1 MFRDRIPTWGL
12 ISLIGLW
19 LLHLALAGWWRTPMD
34 VPILALLGLSL
45 ISLNNSIDHSLTV
58 PKVHGLIL
66 GLALFY
72 FVSHV
77 LRKKDFFTWTLFG
90 LLTLAIGVSV
100 LGLVGTNWTSGG
112 FLSLENIY
120 KSLPRWI
127 NDIPRSIGDGGI
139 NSNIIGGGLTFFLP
153 LLANLLWNNNDFK
166 FIAYFKNKQLAKVMS
181 IVFKVL
187 LILALLMVTFTLI
200 LTQSRGSYLGAV
212 IGLLALAII
221 KDKRYLWGIPL
232 LAILFLTILQR
243 TAQGDIKV
251 FIDIIDST
259 RGGGTL
265 PGRLEI
271 WQRALFLIQD
281 FPYTGVGIGTLSPIT
296 NMLYPY
302 FHFSNPKVY
311 HAHNMILTLAVDLGL
326 PALVLYSAL
335 ITSFVVM
342 VIKTAQK
349 AKPEVKALLIG
360 MASGLLAHQVFGI
373 MDAYMLGTKLGAIM
387 WIFYGITA
395 ALYLNNDQQG
405 EASST
410 SSSKA
415 PNTIPQSR
423 LETLNIWASKLAQGL
438 IQWLLLSLLAIAFI
452 NISVILSLV
461 LAVLGGIVLGIFL
474 TKGNDLSSMLRA
486 KNA

>member
-1 MFRDRIPTWGL
+1 M
-12 ISLIGLW
+12 
-19 LLHLALAGWWRTPMD
+19 
-34 VPILALLGLSL
+34 
-45 ISLNNSIDHSLTV
+45 
-58 PKVHGLIL
+58 
-66 GLALFY
+66 
-72 FVSHV
+72 
-77 LRKKDFFTWTLFG
+77 
-90 LLTLAIGVSV
+90 
-100 LGLVGTNWTSGG
+100 
-112 FLSLENIY
+112 
-120 KSLPRWI
+120 
-127 NDIPRSIGDGGI
+127 PRSVGDGGI

-153 LLANLLWNNNDFK
+153 LLANLLWNNNDFE
-166 FIAYFKNKQLAKVMS
+166 FIAFFKNKQLAKVMS

-221 KDKRYLWGIPL
+221 KDKRYLWGVPL

-302 FHFSNPKVY
+302 FHFSNAKVY
-311 HAHNMILTLAVDLGL
+311 HAHNMILTVAVDHGL

-342 VIKTAQK
+342 VIKTTKK
-349 AKPEVKALLIG
+349 ANPAVKALLIG
-360 MASGLLAHQVFGI
+360 LACGLLAHQVYGI

-387 WIFYGITA
+387 WIYYGIAA
-395 ALYLNNDQQG
+395 ALYLVHKGQDRAVHDEG
-405 EASST
+405 
-410 SSSKA
+410 
-415 PNTIPQSR
+415 PQSR
-423 LETLNIWASKLAQGL
+423 LEGFKSWASELAQGL
-438 IQWLLLSLLAIAFI
+438 VFWLLLSLFAIAFVNI
-452 NISVILSLV
+452 NVVLSLV
-461 LAVLGGIVLGIFL
+461 LAILGGIILGIFL
-474 TKGNDLSSMLRA
+474 TKGYDLSSMLQT